1 MPNNVEASPIF
12 STFALRSLKSEAGLF
27 LSLFSGEKFMPNNVE
42 ASPIFSTFALR
53 SLKSEAGLF
62 LSLFSGEK

>member
-1 MPNNVEASPIF
+1 
-12 STFALRSLKSEAGLF
+12 LKSEAGLF
-27 LSLFSGEKFMPNNVE
+27 FTHIFSGEKFMPNNVE